1 MPPITIF
8 IIGPSSTGKTTLCSA
23 IVRELH
29 LSPSAYIT
37 EVAREVMRTT
47 SFTRADVGKLAMQS
61 AILAAQLGRE
71 DAALRPELGHEV
83 VLSDR
88 SGIDPVVYAILT
100 STNEKEK
107 QERVRS
113 LTETAAFK
121 RALEV
126 YRTSSFVFLLTPIP
140 EWLVDDG
147 IRSIDDRE
155 ECAKVF
161 RELLKD
167 KNVPYVEIGSDVMDL
182 GLRVRVVLERAGL
195 NQSDH

>member
-1 MPPITIF
+1 
-8 IIGPSSTGKTTLCSA
+8 
-23 IVRELH
+23 
-29 LSPSAYIT
+29 
-37 EVAREVMRTT
+37 MRTT

-83 VLSDR
+83 VLGDR
-88 SGIDPVVYAILT
+88 SGIDPIVYAILT

-121 RALEV
+121 RVLEV

-167 KNVPYVEIGSDVMDL
+167 MNVPYVEIGSDVMDL

-195 NQSDH
+195 NQRDH